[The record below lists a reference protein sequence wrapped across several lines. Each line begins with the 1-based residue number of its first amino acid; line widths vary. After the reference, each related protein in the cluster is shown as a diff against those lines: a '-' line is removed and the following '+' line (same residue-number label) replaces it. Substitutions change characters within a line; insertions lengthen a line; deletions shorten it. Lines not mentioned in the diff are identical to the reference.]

1 MRCEY
6 VIACGRCLQ
15 KARPLRYS
23 PRIKAMS
30 QNNPANIF
38 ASVIRTWFPVLAVIM
53 AVCLVAALMAHLA
66 GRDSSPDEGSVQP
79 ADPYPKLV
87 GFARDIFVDY
97 NTDTANMIFL
107 AQIAYDG
114 DDWSAAA
121 IMDFLAANG
130 VPRDKAWREG
140 SGITIMAYVPVRLL
154 GRLSQLEKV
163 ELVVDGTSS
172 LFQPDS
178 FQPDRYQPD
187 RE

>member
-1 MRCEY
+1 
-6 VIACGRCLQ
+6 
-15 KARPLRYS
+15 
-23 PRIKAMS
+23 
-30 QNNPANIF
+30 
-38 ASVIRTWFPVLAVIM
+38 
-53 AVCLVAALMAHLA
+53 
-66 GRDSSPDEGSVQP
+66 
-79 ADPYPKLV
+79 
-87 GFARDIFVDY
+87 
-97 NTDTANMIFL
+97 
-107 AQIAYDG
+107 
-114 DDWSAAA
+114 
-121 IMDFLAANG
+121 MDFLAANG

>member
-1 MRCEY
+1 MSKSAFR
-6 VIACGRCLQ
+6 VF
-15 KARPLRYS
+15 RPLF
-23 PRIKAMS
+23 PRINAMS
-30 QNNPANIF
+30 QNNPANTF

-53 AVCLVAALMAHLA
+53 AVCLVAALMAHVA

-97 NTDTANMIFL
+97 NTDTANMVFL

-140 SGITIMAYVPVRLL
+140 NGLTIMAYVP
-154 GRLSQLEKV
+154 GRLSQVEKV

-178 FQPDRYQPD
+178 FQPDRLQPD
-187 RE
+187 LFQPDKE